1 MTRWNLIRTLVR
13 KDLKLFFRNR
23 FFAFIT
29 ILGVAVYIGMYFVM
43 PQTVDE
49 DFELG
54 LYTANPTEIL
64 RELLGDEEEVTLQLF
79 ASEDALR
86 AAVLAGDIPAGIVF
100 PPDLVAQ
107 MRAGQQP
114 RVDIYL
120 AASSPPEL
128 RDLYV
133 ALVQGLAFTVS
144 GQPVNIDANEV
155 ILGPDMAGQQI
166 PPRDRVRPL
175 LAVFIIVMETMGLAT
190 LISEE
195 VQSGTL
201 RALLITPLEVRDL
214 FVAKGIMGVSLTLIQ
229 AVLVMGIT
237 GGLRQAPLL
246 MLSALL
252 LGAVMATGIG
262 FLMASVSRDMM
273 SSIGWGMGVMIVLVI
288 PAFGVMFPGAISG
301 WARILPS
308 YYLVDTVHRVANFAA
323 GWGEVWLNLLILT
336 GINGVLLWGGVTALR
351 RKFA

>member
-1 MTRWNLIRTLVR
+1 MTRWRLIRTLVR
-13 KDLKLFFRNR
+13 KDLTLFFRNR

-29 ILGVAVYIGMYFVM
+29 ILGVAVYIGIYFVM

-49 DFELG
+49 DFALG
-54 LYTANPTEIL
+54 LYSANPAEIL
-64 RELLGDEEEVTLQLF
+64 RELLGDEEEVTFQLF
-79 ASEDALR
+79 ASEEDLR

-107 MRAGQQP
+107 IRAGQKP

-144 GQPVNIDANEV
+144 GHAVNIDANEV

-166 PPRDRVRPL
+166 PPRDRMRPL

-214 FVAKGIMGVSLTLIQ
+214 FVAKGIMGVGLTLIQ
-229 AVLVMGIT
+229 VVLVMGIT

-246 MLSALL
+246 MLSVLL
-252 LGAVMATGIG
+252 LGAVMATSIG

-273 SSIGWGMGVMIVLVI
+273 SSIGWGMVVMIVLVI
-288 PAFGVMFPGAISG
+288 PAFGVMFPGTVTG
-301 WARILPS
+301 WARMLPS
-308 YYLVDTVHRVANFAA
+308 HYLVDAIHRVANFGA
-323 GWGEVWLNLLILT
+323 GWGQVWPHLLILAA
-336 GINGVLLWGGVTALR
+336 INSLLLWLGVVTLR
-351 RKFA
+351 RKFT